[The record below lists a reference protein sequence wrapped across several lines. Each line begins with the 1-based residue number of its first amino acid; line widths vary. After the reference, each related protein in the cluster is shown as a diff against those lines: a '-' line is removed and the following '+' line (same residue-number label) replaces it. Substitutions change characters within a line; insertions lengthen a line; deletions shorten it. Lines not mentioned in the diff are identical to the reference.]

1 MADPRKLRRDRSKA
15 VSRRGGF
22 VRYEDGSRQRLKRR
36 DETLAWDTTQLRA
49 RRRGSRALTQGY
61 VPGDMPFRP
70 RFKRDVKLDG
80 SQVRYADRPAPRHP
94 APGRTQALNKGVW
107 VPSKA
112 WIGQST
118 QRDRRANPES
128 ARNMDSEGS
137 ARFAGSRLARFKR
150 PRRIALRLGEKR

>member
-80 SQVRYADRPAPRHP
+80 SQVRYAGRSMRHP
-94 APGRTQALNKGVW
+94 APGQAQRLKNGVW
-107 VPSKA
+107 IPSKA
-112 WIGQST
+112 WIDAVK
-118 QRDRRANPES
+118 QRSRRSNPES